1 MITIME
7 KKHLNILFLG
17 GAKRVSIGRKIIEAG
32 EKMGVEV
39 KIYSYE
45 LSRLVPIAAIGEVI
59 VGLKWSDAGLLEHLH
74 SVVEEYRIDVLLPFV
89 DAAVGVAGV
98 YVGRYNDAWAPVVNP
113 AMAEVLFDKLSS
125 ATAFEEEALDIPE
138 TYKGG
143 RPAFPLIA
151 KPRHGSASKGLIVIN
166 DIPEFRRI
174 DKVKDEYIL
183 QRYYPERQEYT
194 VDCYISGSGEA
205 LCVSPRERL
214 EVVNGEVS
222 KTVTVDCED
231 VREASLKAIS
241 RLKLRGAVTIQYLRD
256 RSTGRL
262 MLMEINPRLGGGVVC
277 TVHAGGDIPR
287 LILEEA
293 LGTSPARIDNIRP
306 GTLICRYFE
315 ETVFNV

>member
-1 MITIME
+1 MGKEI
-7 KKHLNILFLG
+7 KRLNILFLG

-32 EKMGVEV
+32 EKMGVDV
-39 KIYSYE
+39 RIYSYE

-59 VGLKWSDAGLLEHLH
+59 VGLKWSDSGLLEHLH
-74 SVVEEYRIDVLLPFV
+74 SVVEEYRIDILVPFV

-98 YVGRYNDAWAPVVNP
+98 YTSKYNDAWAPVVDP
-113 AMAEVLFDKLSS
+113 AMAEVLFDKVSS
-125 ATAFEEEALDIPE
+125 ASAFEEAELDIPE

-143 RPAFPLIA
+143 RPVFPLIA

-174 DKVKDEYIL
+174 DKVRDEYIL

-194 VDCYISGSGEA
+194 VDCYINRNGEA

-222 KTVTVDCED
+222 RTVTVDSPD
-231 VREASLKAIS
+231 VRDASLEAIS
-241 RLKLRGAVTIQYLRD
+241 RLKLTGAVTIQYLRD

-277 TVHAGGDIPR
+277 SVHAGADIPR

-293 LGTSPARIDNIRP
+293 LGIETEPIKEIKPD
-306 GTLICRYFE
+306 TLICRYFE
-315 ETVFNV
+315 ETVFHV